1 MFELL
6 IALFGGAYLFGRCS
20 AEKVAH
26 KATEAKTKKWI
37 EEMQTDFDEWIGRV
51 TNEKI
56 EYEINRLS
64 PEVFEKMRIKIQ
76 KEAELTEV
84 SHEMVIMGLM
94 AGCGKIPKYIA
105 SYGIHSRGVWDYE
118 EKLKWAEQRRFMLWY
133 DEALQEHGIKE
144 PLLFVDG
151 VHTSDVSID
160 SSVAHPISEGSEMI
174 GGMYFWYPMR
184 RYVY

>member
-6 IALFGGAYLFGRCS
+6 IALFGGAYLLGKCS
-20 AEKVAH
+20 SEKIAH
-26 KATEAKTKKWI
+26 KATEAETKKWI

-56 EYEINRLS
+56 EYEVKRLS

-76 KEAELTEV
+76 EEAGVTVV
-84 SHEMVIMGLM
+84 SREMVIMGLM
-94 AGCGKIPKYIA
+94 AGCGKIPKSIA
-105 SYGIHSRGVWDYE
+105 SHGIHSRGVWDYE
-118 EKLKWAEQRRFMLWY
+118 EKLRWSEQRRFMLWY

-151 VHTSDVSID
+151 VRAIDVRRDI
-160 SSVAHPISEGSEMI
+160 SVAHPISEGSEMI
-174 GGMYFWYPMR
+174 GGRYFWYPMR
-184 RYVY
+184 QYVG